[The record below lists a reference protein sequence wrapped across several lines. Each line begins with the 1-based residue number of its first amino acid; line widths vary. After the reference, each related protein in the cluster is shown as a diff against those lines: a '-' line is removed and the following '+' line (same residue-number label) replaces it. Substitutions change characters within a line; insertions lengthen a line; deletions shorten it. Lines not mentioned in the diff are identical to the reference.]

1 MWNQLTNPQSD
12 KFEETIKLVFENI
25 HDFTETHKEV
35 VLRKGYARLLK
46 KKKSKSSSNEDEPHS
61 EIVFQKMTWI
71 LTT

>member
-46 KKKSKSSSNEDEPHS
+46 KKKE
-61 EIVFQKMTWI
+61 QKQQQ
-71 LTT
+71 